1 MGNYNISMVL
11 LLEIF
16 GGVVTFF
23 AAWGAVYKWI
33 IKPFKDRNAQI
44 DQNTAEI
51 AELKKLTREIT
62 EMQKLQCKSQLA
74 LIDHEITGNG
84 IENLKSIKKE
94 MQNALIDKV

>member
-1 MGNYNISMVL
+1 MENYNISVIV
-11 LLEIF
+11 LLEIL
-16 GGVVTFF
+16 GGVVTSF
-23 AAWGAVYKWI
+23 AAWGAVHKWI
-33 IKPFKDRNAQI
+33 IKPIKDRNAQI
-44 DQNTAEI
+44 DKNTAEI
-51 AELKKLTREIT
+51 VELKKLSKEIT

>member
-1 MGNYNISMVL
+1 MENYNISVIV
-11 LLEIF
+11 LLEIL

-23 AAWGAVYKWI
+23 AAWGAVHKWI
-33 IKPFKDRNAQI
+33 IKPIKDRNAQI
-44 DQNTAEI
+44 DKNTAEI
-51 AELKKLTREIT
+51 VELKKLSKEIT

>member
-1 MGNYNISMVL
+1 MENINIPAVVVI
-11 LLEIF
+11 EIL
-16 GGVVTFF
+16 GGIGTFF
-23 AAWGAVYKWI
+23 AAWGAVHKWI
-33 IKPFKDRNAQI
+33 IKPIKDRNKQI
-44 DQNTAEI
+44 DKNTEEI
-51 AELKKLTREIT
+51 AELKKLSKEIT

>member
-1 MGNYNISMVL
+1 MENYNISVIV
-11 LLEIF
+11 LLEIL

-23 AAWGAVYKWI
+23 AAWGAVHKWI
-33 IKPFKDRNAQI
+33 IKPIKDRNAQI
-44 DQNTAEI
+44 DKNTAEI
-51 AELKKLTREIT
+51 GELKKLSKDIT

-94 MQNALIDKV
+94 IQNALIDKA

>member
-1 MGNYNISMVL
+1 MENYNISVIL
-11 LLEIF
+11 LLEIL

-23 AAWGAVYKWI
+23 AAWGAVHKWI
-33 IKPFKDRNAQI
+33 IKPIKDRNAQI
-44 DQNTAEI
+44 DKNTAEI
-51 AELKKLTREIT
+51 AELKTLSKDTI

-94 MQNALIDKV
+94 IQNALIDKA